1 MFRFKCKYEL
11 KFAEIGVQN
20 SMEVQKQEHTDG
32 GLNNEI
38 VKQGQN
44 GLVFINS
51 NSYASVRED
60 KQFDSELRG
69 KTSSSFLFAKLSY
82 PLMSST
88 ITMPIGGWLQ
98 TFNDFFCFTFSL
110 KPNLCLQ
117 VKLFLLIIVK
127 AKIRKPHYCLRN
139 NIYERWKIKPI
150 LVVTHNTISVVK
162 FLKYIF
168 QWKESSFEQTNYT

>member
-11 KFAEIGVQN
+11 KFADIGVQN

-51 NSYASVRED
+51 NSYSSVRED

-69 KTSSSFLFAKLSY
+69 KTSSIFLFAKLSY

-127 AKIRKPHYCLRN
+127 AKNQKTTLLSLRKYP
-139 NIYERWKIKPI
+139 WKMK
-150 LVVTHNTISVVK
+150 NRAN
-162 FLKYIF
+162 FGC
-168 QWKESSFEQTNYT
+168 NA

>member
-51 NSYASVRED
+51 NSYASVREE

-98 TFNDFFCFTFSL
+98 TFNDFFCLHFHWS
-110 KPNLCLQ
+110 Q
-117 VKLFLLIIVK
+117 
-127 AKIRKPHYCLRN
+127 
-139 NIYERWKIKPI
+139 
-150 LVVTHNTISVVK
+150 
-162 FLKYIF
+162 IF
-168 QWKESSFEQTNYT
+168 AYR